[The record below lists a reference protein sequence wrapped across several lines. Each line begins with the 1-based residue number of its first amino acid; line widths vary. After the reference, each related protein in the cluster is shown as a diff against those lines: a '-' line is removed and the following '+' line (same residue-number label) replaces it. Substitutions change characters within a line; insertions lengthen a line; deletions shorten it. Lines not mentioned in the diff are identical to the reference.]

1 MDRKEKR
8 VRYFEAGLF
17 AEKVLATLDYNLSRW
32 SNIERL
38 RKAGINVLGSG
49 AYGTTMLSP
58 CGDWVLKV
66 CWDQKDAYPIYARWA
81 AANPGP
87 HIPEIFYQVQA
98 DQLYLC
104 AMPRYFESKEDSYD
118 YLSACR
124 DSARYDAPQ
133 DNDPSLTKALRSML
147 EALEDFCSA
156 DMHFGN
162 FMYDPK
168 RRQYVVTDPFS
179 SLYLDPDKAAA
190 RATGAQYVEQIKEQ
204 LEIFLQP
211 QPEPPTAGDLDYLE
225 HVCQVVGQKI
235 QRAAENEVG
244 GFDFSRLELLMLN
257 AFEQELQVA
266 KPKGV
271 YEL

>member
-1 MDRKEKR
+1 MERKEKQL
-8 VRYFEAGLF
+8 RYFEAGLF

-32 SNIERL
+32 LNIERL
-38 RKAGINVLGSG
+38 RKAGIRVLGSG

-58 CGDWVLKV
+58 DGSWVLKV
-66 CWDQKDAYPIYARWA
+66 CWDQQDAYPIYARWA

-87 HIPEIFYQVQA
+87 HIPEIFYQVQT

-124 DSARYDAPQ
+124 ESARYDAPQ
-133 DNDPSLTKALRSML
+133 DNEPSLTKALRDML
-147 EALEDFCSA
+147 GALEDFCSA

-179 SLYLDPDKAAA
+179 ALYLDPDKAVA
-190 RATGAQYVEQIKEQ
+190 RATGTQYVAPITEQ
-204 LEIFLQP
+204 LDIFDQP
-211 QPEPPTAGDLDYLE
+211 MVEVPTAGDLSYLE
-225 HVCQVVGQKI
+225 HVCQVAGEKI
-235 QRAAENEVG
+235 HRAAMDDTLPC
-244 GFDFSRLELLMLN
+244 DFNKLELLVLN
-257 AFEQELQVA
+257 AVENELRVI
-266 KPKGV
+266 PNGV
-271 YEL
+271 VKV

>member
-17 AEKVLATLDYNLSRW
+17 AEKVLSILDYDSSRW
-32 SNIERL
+32 QNIERL
-38 RKAGINVLGSG
+38 RKAGIRVLGSG

-58 CGDWVLKV
+58 DGEWVLKV
-66 CWDQKDAYPIYARWA
+66 CWDQQDAYPIYARWA

-87 HIPEIFYQVQA
+87 HIPEIFYQVQTEHVFI
-98 DQLYLC
+98 C
-104 AMPRYFESKEDSYD
+104 AMPRYYETKEDSYD

-124 DSARYDAPQ
+124 ESARYDAPQ
-133 DNDPSLTKALRSML
+133 DNDPSLTKALRDML
-147 EALEDFCSA
+147 GALEDFCSA

-179 SLYLDPDKAAA
+179 ALYLDPDKAVA
-190 RATGAQYVEQIKEQ
+190 RATGTQYVAPITEQ
-204 LEIFLQP
+204 LDIFDQP
-211 QPEPPTAGDLDYLE
+211 MVEVPTAGDLRYLE
-225 HVCQVVGQKI
+225 HVGQVAGEKI

-244 GFDFSRLELLMLN
+244 GFDFSKLELLMLN
-257 AFEQELQVA
+257 AFERGLIA
-266 KPKGV
+266 KPNGV
-271 YEL
+271 IKV